1 MSARSIARNAV
12 PGMGAPA
19 KLGRM
24 GSASTRSLRYATS
37 PLLASKTPPWRSR
50 FVVAMVA
57 LGFAVLFG
65 RAVWLQILH
74 TDFYQAQGEKRFV
87 QTQAVPALR
96 GRILDAV
103 SGAPLVGAAVA
114 ATTTGASAGGGSAA
128 TGAGDGAAA
137 AGEAARS

>member
-1 MSARSIARNAV
+1 MSRN
-12 PGMGAPA
+12 GINF
-19 KLGRM
+19 
-24 GSASTRSLRYATS
+24 SNS

-87 QTQAVPALR
+87 VTQPLPASR
-96 GRILDAV
+96 GEVLDRINYSDGNFA
-103 SGAPLVGAAVA
+103 SWAGATRPWRRLKKLCA
-114 ATTTGASAGGGSAA
+114 
-128 TGAGDGAAA
+128 
-137 AGEAARS
+137 